1 MITMK
6 RCRKK
11 VWLVAA
17 AVAALCICLAA
28 SSPDT
33 GQAGQAAE
41 EVEDA
46 TGRYHFLSPE
56 DTLALLEED
65 GKLKGYVDVVQSEE
79 ESDAVLS
86 YTITIGSRKKDRVE
100 FKTNR
105 IHQRYYRFAGRVQRG
120 SGHEE
125 KAPDFLR
132 LIGDLEIVSINPE
145 TGKETVERRHVILKS
160 VGKNEREEE

>member
-1 MITMK
+1 MMTMK
-6 RCRKK
+6 RCRMRL
-11 VWLVAA
+11 WLVAA
-17 AVAALCICLAA
+17 AVAALWICLAA
-28 SSPDT
+28 SSRDAVH
-33 GQAGQAAE
+33 AGQATE

-65 GKLKGYVDVVQSEE
+65 GKLKGYIDVVQAEE

-86 YTITIGSRKKDRVE
+86 YTITIGSRKKYRVE
-100 FKTNR
+100 FKTSR
-105 IHQRYYRFAGRVQRG
+105 IHQRYYRFVGRVQRG

-125 KAPDFLR
+125 KDPDFLR
-132 LIGDLEIVSINPE
+132 LIGDLEIVSINSE